1 MVSFENGKFVLR
13 RRGAE
18 DGRSRRTKLLL
29 LPTRPRSI
37 FVVALSLSFAFYHHR
52 RGMMRT
58 AAMRGA
64 SSSSSGGGPSR
75 DDDDY
80 VYYDPAAVDGG
91 DGDGTESPLLD
102 GEYLEHLRSLD
113 GIPKIVRVFPS
124 GDIRKEDGHHRLY
137 VELSDLNRPPDW
149 NVTIVDYY
157 GTMANDVI
165 REAASTGLISAVEA
179 DMLASAHVAERR
191 DAVDS
196 ILMYTEGGCH
206 VGIGKENPFSITSFA
221 CERVRNIMRFFGR
234 RRRMWVADILSFF
247 PALSLFPWQMPTDGD
262 PPRPQ
267 SSTTSCVRTPA
278 SIYPRASATMA
289 TTTPIS
295 PSAVRR

>member
-37 FVVALSLSFAFYHHR
+37 FVVVALSLSSFAFYHHGR
-52 RGMMRT
+52 LRMMRT
-58 AAMRGA
+58 ATATMRGA
-64 SSSSSGGGPSR
+64 SSSSSSSSSSSGGPSNR

-80 VYYDPAAVDGG
+80 EYYDPAAVA
-91 DGDGTESPLLD
+91 PVVLD

-113 GIPKIVRVFPS
+113 GIPKIVRVLPS

-157 GTMANDVI
+157 GKMANDVI
-165 REAASTGLISAVEA
+165 REAASTGLISAGEA
-179 DMLASAHVAERR
+179 DMLAGAHVLERR

-206 VGIGKENPFSITSFA
+206 VVVSLGKENPFSIYIFPLSAAGGSHRPPTA
-221 CERVRNIMRFFGR
+221 PAAKECEIYNAVFGKKKKKCG
-234 RRRMWVADILSFF
+234 L
-247 PALSLFPWQMPTDGD
+247 
-262 PPRPQ
+262 
-267 SSTTSCVRTPA
+267 
-278 SIYPRASATMA
+278 
-289 TTTPIS
+289 
-295 PSAVRR
+295 